1 MDGNPPISTAD
12 PAVNPAPVELVWNID
27 TLTGSPFTL
36 NDGETLNITFDL
48 YAGCTAVSGSQN
60 VTIDYLISGT
70 PSSDSTNFSIQV
82 LPGGVTIKKNPNVLP
97 QELGQNVTWTI
108 TVENTG
114 IGDIKNVVV
123 TDDLGTGLAYVS
135 STPAGNNGGQITTWD
150 STQIPALAQM
160 APGDI
165 VTIDITSTVIACEFL
180 DNVANV
186 KWGCDVAD
194 TCFDTA
200 SDGGTATASVQ
211 RIVKTP
217 LIDYTPPNITFNYCQ
232 DFVDTSFT
240 VQNTGDGTA
249 HDVWINVDFGAM
261 TVSNLPAGAI
271 YNNADKRFE
280 IAIPIPAGGSFDL
293 SFRLNYSIWC
303 GGSFP
308 AGDLLWQTE
317 YKDDCD
323 QPFYPPVQLSSISSP
338 TGTTGVSIEKSGSPE
353 AVQIG
358 SQVTYTITSSY
369 SGDIA
374 CGSGT
379 AGVFTVVDTI
389 PDGFTVIDAGGGLYV
404 PGGGGTG
411 GTITWTYT
419 PPAAL
424 NTSIII
430 QLPDRSQCESY
441 CFTLFTNSVTV
452 GGTDCCGCALSES
465 ASQTTAIECEELVDS
480 NKTVTPSIGIR
491 CTNFEYT
498 NTYDF
503 TAAANLTLNSFTFE
517 EHADNQQQYV
527 PGSLAVTYDGADI
540 TGCVAVTDN
549 TPGGYLVLDFS
560 GCAADLVNNKNLTV
574 VYQLTITEN
583 TASACGDTGFYS
595 WSSLDM
601 GVSGGECLQDGV
613 IRETQYVTVDPPAM
627 SVSVTGLGSI
637 IHKCESQTIT
647 ITLTQDSNIADPK
660 DVRLVLSGL
669 NYYVTDPAAT
679 VCGGS
684 VAPVSCTPTLVGD
697 DYVWEFADGF
707 TGAGSSATL
716 QMTVQKRCTG
726 SGDLVAT
733 AYFDDNCNDD
743 GSYDDTCSTTAVET
757 PALLLGGDLLIEKN
771 PEVYYASE
779 TMVAWKIYVTN
790 RGSGNAYNV
799 WIDDTLGAGLAFD
812 SASVSPNTGVTVTAN
827 QDHNGG
833 AINGATIAID
843 MMTPGERREITFNA
857 DQIDCDNLTNNVS
870 ASWGCVGI
878 DCQTVV
884 TDDSIV
890 KLPDPLLINTNNVTT
905 PIDVCSTV
913 DGTIT
918 LKNAGQTTCYNLQV
932 TETLAPGL
940 TYVAAS
946 TRWRLNGGP
955 WNGPNAAYDP
965 SPATSPLQWTS
976 TQIPGLATVT
986 PGDIIE
992 IDFDMNASCPFQ
1004 DGNVSVSTSYENP
1017 CGKIFTNADSTFE
1030 VSLREPQISVT
1041 KTRVNE
1047 PIDCG
1052 DLVEWSITVQ
1062 NTSGYTLPVIWVE
1075 DTLGAAFTYDSSVGD
1090 PPFTSDNG
1098 TYTAPNKIT
1107 WELRNVNHND
1117 TVTLTIRATADNPPC
1132 SPTVD
1137 NTVTAWWGCGA
1148 ADGSSATKPGIDPP
1162 DDTLCL
1168 ATSGTTDTN
1177 TPTRQPSLAFL
1188 GITVSPIQ
1196 INSCDDSTELTVTI
1210 TNNGPTDARNLDLE
1224 ITLPPGITYNAG
1236 TSAVHIGPD
1245 DTGLPGAVAD
1255 PAISGGTITY
1265 YDLADSGNN
1274 IANTLEADGGND
1286 TLVLK
1291 FSVQSNCYLTSDI
1304 AFDLNYFDCCEDTQY
1319 SDTTSQTVTALFPD
1333 ISVTKTPTSS
1343 QVDCNSDQTWTI
1355 TVTNNGT
1362 GNAEVVRI
1370 EDTLGDWIDYV
1381 SSAPAATSLGGQ
1393 VYGWEISNLAGGA
1406 STSFTITGRLAPD
1419 APQSDCSL
1427 LLRQNNV
1434 RAIWGCGVAGD
1445 ATDGDPTTT
1454 GYDCTHSSWSNA
1466 TPALLVMPDLVIGD
1480 ITPNITCSAD
1490 GTFGGTITVA
1500 VQNQGDGNS
1509 NVPFTVQVTDGKGWT
1524 GTGTYNN
1531 NIAPG
1536 ASVNVTIDIATWT
1549 PDCQPCA
1556 APYSFDATVDLNN
1569 DICECNEGNNDFGPV
1584 TYTVPIPDLTIT
1596 DIDFSNVSC
1605 SGDSIS
1611 GTVDVIV
1618 RNNGCVAANNILVTL
1633 ATDGCLAFSNETVV
1647 SLAAET
1653 STTVSFTIS
1662 GSWADCTTQN
1672 CQFTANVD
1680 PADAVCECDGGNNSR
1695 VETYSTT
1702 LPDLIVT
1709 DIDFANVSCNLDNVS
1724 GFVAVTIQNQ
1734 GFGTAS
1740 NFQVALATDGC
1751 LTFAN
1756 QTVVGPLGAGASTT
1770 VNFPVTSS
1778 WANCADCDCQF
1789 TATVDPTG
1797 AVCECDGANNQAT
1810 DTYSHTLPDLTVTS
1824 VTPAVNCIGDN
1835 NLQGTVT
1842 VNVANTGCG
1851 DANNA
1856 VVRLISTCGVVFV
1869 DQTVTLAAGSNTDLT
1884 FNFTPDCANCTC
1896 IFIAIIDPD
1905 NTICECSGNNN
1916 ALASTPFTIDVP
1928 DLSVQ
1933 SDTLA
1938 VSCAGD
1944 GSVTVSG
1951 NVTLQNTGC
1960 GLLFNGTVPLRF
1972 TLYDNTGC
1980 GGNVIDQWTYN
1991 ATPATIFPGGGT
2003 QAFAV
2008 PPRIIASNLCTNSTG
2023 CQVSIRVE
2031 VDYTDSICECD
2042 GTNNTYCADNKA
2054 VDIPDIVITNDTLGL
2069 TCANDGQATISGA
2082 ITVANNG
2089 CGSNLTSD
2097 FPVRLTLYDNTGC
2110 SGNISSQW
2118 SQTLTGVNIPA
2129 GGGTQTFTINPETI
2143 GLDMV
2148 ANAANCQVSIR
2159 VEADFPDTVCECDD
2173 TNNTYCADTKAIDI
2187 PDLETSGENLA
2198 VTCESDGNIRASGTV
2213 TIANNGC
2220 GSNMTANIP
2229 VRFTL
2234 YDNSGCAGNLVAQW
2248 TETLGGANIPPGGG
2262 TQTFTITPEII
2273 TANICDNST
2282 GCNVSLRIETDYT
2295 AVICESDGT
2304 DNNLCADK
2312 TVSIPELTVNSVTPS
2327 FNCVADGNL
2336 AGTVTVNVS
2345 NTGCGDANGA
2355 VVRLTSDCGL
2365 VFADQ
2370 TVNLPAGGS
2379 ANLTFNFIPVCSAC
2393 TCTFTAT
2400 IDPAGAIC
2408 ECDGSNNSLAAA
2420 PFTID
2425 VPDLLVQSDTLQATC
2440 ATDNQ
2445 FMISGTVTVQNDGC
2459 GANATADI
2467 PVRFTLFDNT
2477 GCSGNQVAQWTEDLS
2492 SVSIASG
2499 GGTQT
2504 FTVTPHAVVAN
2515 LCSDSTGCQ
2524 FSIRVELDY
2533 TGSICECD
2541 GNNNTYC
2548 ADNKNVDIPDI
2559 VVTNDTLAVNCQSDG
2574 QVTVSGSVTLGNNG
2588 CGSNLAGDV
2597 DVRFTLYDNT
2607 GCSGNVLSQW
2617 TQTFS
2622 GVNIAPGGG
2631 QAFTVTPMA
2640 MVLDMIANSTNCQ
2653 VSILIEADSTGSIC
2667 ECDGT
2672 NNTRCADPIPVDIPD
2687 LEPAAEALTITFND
2701 DGSIQVSGNVTIVNN
2716 GCGSN
2721 MVSDIPVRFTIYDNI
2736 NCTGGVVS
2744 QWTETLTGSS
2754 IAPGGG
2760 TQVFTITP
2768 EIITTNICTNSTGC
2782 QVSILVEVD
2791 VSDTICE
2798 SDGTDNSLCV
2808 DKAVDLPELT
2818 VNAVTPA
2825 FTCLNDGNLSG
2836 SVTVNVENTGCG
2848 AATDAVVRLVSD
2860 CGITFADQ
2868 TITLPPSGNSDLIF
2882 TFTPLCSSC
2891 TCTFTATIDPT
2902 NAIPECDGTNNS
2914 NTAAPFTID
2923 VPDLL
2928 VQAHTLQVDCSADN
2942 QFTVSGTVTVQND
2955 GCGANATADIPVRF
2969 TLFDNTGCTGNQVAQ
2984 WTDTLTS
2991 VNIASGGGTQSFTIT
3006 PEIINADLRANST
3019 NCQFSIQVEL
3029 DYSGTICECDGGNNT
3044 YCASP
3049 MGFDIPDVV
3058 IQGDTLGVTCSSDG
3072 QVSISGTV
3080 TLANDGC
3087 GSTLTASVP
3096 MRFTMYDNTGCG
3108 GNVLS
3113 QWTETFGPVNIPAL
3127 GATQTFTITPQ
3138 TVVSNLVANSTNCR
3152 VSIFVEADVSG
3163 AICESDGTNNTWC
3176 ADDKPI
3182 DIPDLETPSDALSVT
3197 CTSDGNVRVGGN
3209 VTIANMGCGSNV
3221 TAPIPVRFTMYD
3233 NSGCTG
3239 TVLSQWTETL
3249 GGANIAPGGGS
3260 QSFTITDHDIT
3271 LDACA
3276 NSANCAY
3283 SILVETDYT
3292 GSICESD
3299 GTDNNLCSDK
3309 TLAIPNLTITSVAS
3323 SIVCL
3328 SDGSLTGTTVQVT
3341 NDGCAPATG
3350 VTVRLISDCGLTFS
3364 DETVDLAAG
3373 ETKDVLFL
3381 FTAGITTCSC
3391 NFTATIDPDDTICEC
3406 NGADNT
3412 LAGTTDMLIPD
3423 LEVQSEVL
3431 TVTCNE
3437 DGVFLVS
3444 GNVTLLNNGC
3454 GPDLTGIVPMRFTLY
3469 SGTGCGGDIITQW
3482 TENFPAAAIVS
3493 GGGTQIFTIQPYEFA
3508 SDLCKESGDC
3518 QVSIFVEADYND
3530 SICEW
3535 DGTDNSL
3542 CGDKIM
3548 EFPDLAV
3555 NSVTPEVTC
3564 ATDGSLQ
3571 GTVTVNVGNT
3581 GCADATGV
3589 RVRLTSDCGLVF
3601 DNKTITIPQG
3611 ARRNVVF
3618 NFTPSC
3624 DSDTCTFTA
3633 TIDPAKDICECS
3645 RTNNQRTLETL
3656 LPRTNL
3662 VAADITAACN
3672 PDNTVAVTVKV
3683 ENNGNQNV
3691 SAVSIKV
3698 YDTDSNQVFNE
3709 TRSIDAGAGETI
3721 SFDAGPYPAG
3731 GQLDFRLVV
3740 DEENS
3745 VCECDGADNESLVS
3759 IYCPMAGT
3767 PGFDIER
3774 TCGPAQEPGGIY
3786 VFTIKVTNNGDADVT
3801 DCVVEDQ
3808 LPDMLQYVHNST
3820 TIDGRIIA
3828 EPEGGDNLKR
3838 WNIGTMT
3845 AGQTVIIQYQ
3855 AIPSSDSDPGRY
3867 CNRAQAR
3874 GTALNG
3880 DPVQSGDSDC
3890 CVVLTRTNEGCCL
3903 RIIEDPRGFF
3913 QQPQLPLSFVDP
3925 LFNTEQGMMT
3935 AFAALD
3941 LYKNSQLPQG
3951 SHGES
3956 LKQRLKNYALSTIEE
3971 FYLTSRQGVVSED
3984 DTLWLSYGAA
3994 YPAGSESGWTG
4005 KRVDRTMTVA
4015 QTASELLALN
4025 RAIAFEEDPA
4035 KKKTFATIINKK
4047 IAFLE
4052 KHTDNLPHAWKLPLP
4067 NEESSDDA
4075 IEVSETEASFKDK
4088 VTLYLAATDLKAET
4102 AGKIL
4107 PAMEKQLEEFGN
4119 VDIEQDLLKEH
4130 LLYTLGLANA
4140 GRVEQAKERMAAIAS
4155 LYKTGDIKFDSL
4167 YLNALAV
4174 AADYKTGGSMY
4185 NDLFKELV
4193 ATYRVKESGV
4203 FAEIQPDLTYKIDLK
4218 SLGALI
4224 MAFQSQLPR
4233 ESDLFTTTMYRMVE
4247 ESGLFITRKNLVV
4260 ERTPLTLLK
4269 HYPFAEELLP
4279 MLSFTKGDRNL
4290 APVFVEEA
4298 FVHSPSHLPA
4308 TKNVIP
4314 EQASK
4319 VLIPEQTIDI
4329 TEAGLLSAV
4338 MQKFGNKLQ
4347 SQGKRIVREK
4357 GRSLEHTGRGYF
4369 EYLLESD
4376 SGITSGS
4383 ALAIPYQ
4390 SVAIRGQKEQA
4401 VHIEPI
4407 ETRKPFAAETLANY
4421 LLAGTVYMEGPG
4433 AQKETWLRAEKLQK
4447 QLLETFASTGYVPAT
4462 FKLFVNKTDQSIRIE
4477 ASEEK
4482 ASGITLAKLLAATGG
4497 DDSFL
4502 LEQLKLTDTP
4512 LQPEDM
4518 LPITHIPGM
4527 ANHFNA
4533 QLEALVDNPQPGIN
4547 GIAAAVLAGD
4557 ILGRDT
4563 ARLREKLDKL
4573 WNRRMELPA
4582 SVETETIESGL
4593 LHHYNSPQFLLYLS
4607 ANAARQSEFQFQR
4620 TLNMFTYL
4628 VEMGREGTPAS
4639 GFWLVEDSPRQHA
4652 EPGDVMSLK
4661 VRVTNDCDPNFMRP
4675 LTIPSLFIKAEF
4687 TPDLVYN
4694 GTEYDEELDVLGK
4707 FRWKYSNFDRS
4718 GYLTYIYQ
4726 ALIPKEYRDNY
4737 IEGVI
4742 VAAGSAGVLD
4752 MDPDKI
4758 SGDRCIDK
4766 WEIERVPVLPLQQV
4780 EIQVFGDLNA
4790 NGKKDPGET
4799 GIAGIQFRDTRGNIY
4814 RSNSEGQFVISAGD
4828 DTIGLQIQIQTIP
4841 SNYTLSTP
4849 VTRRINRHT
4858 PAPVIYGLVPCIEVS
4873 GIVYIDG
4880 NQNGSLDQTE
4890 KRIEGIVVE
4899 AKLKEAV
4906 TSAENPGQFT
4916 FKSLPE
4922 SWLKEI
4928 RVSTDQPF
4936 NTTVPPANLSIQ
4948 IIKKQKKQ

>member
-1 MDGNPPISTAD
+1 MRRTLFFTLFVFSLLCGGLFAQSTGVTGDNDINKCEQKTYTISILNNSGNPLTELAITNEINALTGFNYVAGTTSIDVNGGAPISTAD
-12 PAVNPAPVELVWNID
+12 PVVNPAPVELVWNID
-27 TLTGSPFTL
+27 TLTGAPFTL
-36 NDGETLNITFDL
+36 NDGDTLNITFDL

-70 PSSDSTNFSIQV
+70 PSSDSTNFSVQV
-82 LPGGVTIKKNPNVLP
+82 LPGGVTIKKTPNVIP

-114 IGDIKNVVV
+114 IGNINNVVI
-123 TDDLGTGLAYVS
+123 TDDLGTGLAYAS
-135 STPAGNNGGQITTWD
+135 STPAGDNSGQVTTWD

-160 APGDI
+160 APGAI

-186 KWGCDVAD
+186 KWGCNVAN

-200 SDGGTATASVQ
+200 VDGGTATASVQ

-217 LIDYTPPNITFNYCQ
+217 LIEYTPPSISFNYCE
-232 DFVDTSFT
+232 DFVDIAFP

-249 HDVWINVDFGAM
+249 HDVWINIDFGAM
-261 TVSNLPAGAI
+261 TVTNLPAGAT
-271 YNNADKRFE
+271 YNSTDKRFE
-280 IAIPIPAGGSFDL
+280 ITNPIPAGGSFNL
-293 SFRLNYSIWC
+293 SFRLNYSTWC

-323 QPFYPPVQLSSISSP
+323 QIFYPPVQLSTMSSP
-338 TGTTGVSIEKSGSPE
+338 TGTTGVSIQKSGSPE

-358 SQVTYTITSSY
+358 SQVTYNITSSY
-369 SGDIA
+369 TGDIS

-389 PDGFTVIDAGGGLYV
+389 PDGFTVVDAGGGTYV
-404 PGGGGTG
+404 PGAGGTG

-419 PPAAL
+419 PPASL
-424 NTSIII
+424 TTSIII

-452 GGTDCCGCALSES
+452 SGTDCCGCALNES
-465 ASQTTAIECEELVDS
+465 DSQTTAIECEELVDS
-480 NKTVTPSIGIR
+480 QKTVSPSIGIR
-491 CTNFEYT
+491 CANFQYT

-503 TAAANLTLNSFTFE
+503 AAGANVTLDTFSFE

-527 PGSLAVTYDGADI
+527 PGSLTVTYDGADI
-540 TGCVAVTDN
+540 TGCVGITDN
-549 TPGGYLVLDFS
+549 TPGGHLILDFS
-560 GCAADLVNNKNLTV
+560 GCAADVVANKNLTIT
-574 VYQLTITEN
+574 YQLTITEN
-583 TASACGDTGFYS
+583 TASACSDTGFYS

-601 GVSGGECLQDGV
+601 GVTGGECLADGI

-637 IHKCESQTIT
+637 VHKCESQTIT

-669 NYYVTDPAAT
+669 NYYVTVPAAT

-684 VAPVSCTPTLVGD
+684 VAPVSCTPSIVGD
-697 DYVWEFADGF
+697 DYVWEFADAF

-726 SGDLVAT
+726 SGDLTAV

-743 GSYDDTCSTTAVET
+743 ANYDDTCSTSATET
-757 PALLLGGDLLIEKN
+757 PALLLGGDLLIEKT

-779 TMVAWKIYVTN
+779 TQVAWKIYVTN

-799 WIDDTLGAGLAFD
+799 WIDDVLGAGLVFD
-812 SASVSPNTGVTVTAN
+812 SATVAPNTGITVTPN
-827 QDHNGG
+827 QDHNAG

-843 MMTPGERREITFNA
+843 VMAPGERREITFLA
-857 DQIDCDNLTNNVS
+857 DQIDCDNLTNDVS

-890 KLPDPLLINTNNVTT
+890 ELPDPLLINTNNVTT

-940 TYVAAS
+940 TYVAGS
-946 TRWRLNGGP
+946 TRWRLNGGG
-955 WNGPNAAYDP
+955 WNGPNAAFDP
-965 SPATSPLQWTS
+965 NPTTSPLQWTS
-976 TQIPGLATVT
+976 TEIPGLATVS

-992 IDFDMNASCPFQ
+992 IDFDMEASCPFQ
-1004 DGNVSVSTSYENP
+1004 SGSVGVSTTYENP
-1017 CGKIFTNADSTFE
+1017 CGKVFTNADSQFE
-1030 VSLREPQISVT
+1030 VSLREPQITVD

-1052 DLVEWSITVQ
+1052 DLVEWTITVT
-1062 NTSGYTLPVIWVE
+1062 NTSGYTLPIIWVE
-1075 DTLGAAFTYDSSVGD
+1075 DTLGAAFTFDSSVGD

-1098 TYTAPNKIT
+1098 TYDGSSVVT

-1117 TVTLTIRATADNPPC
+1117 SVTLTIRATADNPPC

-1137 NTVTAWWGCGA
+1137 NTATAWWGCGV
-1148 ADGSSATKPGIDPP
+1148 ADGSSGTKPGVDPP
-1162 DDTLCL
+1162 DNTLCL

-1177 TPTRQPSLAFL
+1177 TPTRQPSIAFL

-1210 TNNGPTDARNLDLE
+1210 NNTGPTDARNLDLE
-1224 ITLPPGITYNAG
+1224 ITLPPGITYNG
-1236 TSAVHIGPD
+1236 GSSSVHIGVD
-1245 DTGLPGAVAD
+1245 DSGIPAGVVD
-1255 PAISGGTITY
+1255 PVEAGNTITY
-1265 YDLADSGNN
+1265 YDIADTGNN
-1274 IANTLEADGGND
+1274 IANTLDADGGND

-1291 FSVQSNCYLTSDI
+1291 FSVQSNCYQTSDI
-1304 AFDLNYFDCCEDTQY
+1304 TFDLNYYDCCEDRQY

-1333 ISVTKTPTSS
+1333 ISITKTPTTS

-1355 TVTNNGT
+1355 TVTNTGT

-1370 EDTLGDWIDYV
+1370 EDTLGNWIDYV
-1381 SSAPAATSLGGQ
+1381 SSSPAATSLGGQ
-1393 VYGWEISNLAGGA
+1393 AYGWEINNLGSGSSA
-1406 STSFTITGRLAPD
+1406 SFTITGRLNPD
-1419 APQSDCSL
+1419 APQSDCL
-1427 LLRQNNV
+1427 QTLRQNNV

-1445 ATDGDPTTT
+1445 ATDGDPTSIS
-1454 GYDCTHSSWSNA
+1454 YDCTNSTWENA
-1466 TPALLVMPDLVIGD
+1466 TPALLQMPDLVVSGIA
-1480 ITPNITCSAD
+1480 PNITCSAD
-1490 GTFGGTITVA
+1490 GTFGGTITVT

-1509 NVPFTVQVTDGKGWT
+1509 NNPFTVQVTDGKGWT

-1536 ASVNVTIDIATWT
+1536 ATVSVTIDVATWT
-1549 PDCQPCA
+1549 PVCQPCA
-1556 APYSFDATVDLNN
+1556 APYSFDATVDLND
-1569 DICECNEGNNDFGPV
+1569 DICECNEGNNDFGP
-1584 TYTVPIPDLTIT
+1584 TNYTVPIPDLT
-1596 DIDFSNVSC
+1596 VQA
-1605 SGDSIS
+1605 DS
-1611 GTVDVIV
+1611 
-1618 RNNGCVAANNILVTL
+1618 
-1633 ATDGCLAFSNETVV
+1633 
-1647 SLAAET
+1647 
-1653 STTVSFTIS
+1653 
-1662 GSWADCTTQN
+1662 
-1672 CQFTANVD
+1672 
-1680 PADAVCECDGGNNSR
+1680 
-1695 VETYSTT
+1695 
-1702 LPDLIVT
+1702 
-1709 DIDFANVSCNLDNVS
+1709 
-1724 GFVAVTIQNQ
+1724 
-1734 GFGTAS
+1734 
-1740 NFQVALATDGC
+1740 
-1751 LTFAN
+1751 
-1756 QTVVGPLGAGASTT
+1756 
-1770 VNFPVTSS
+1770 
-1778 WANCADCDCQF
+1778 
-1789 TATVDPTG
+1789 
-1797 AVCECDGANNQAT
+1797 
-1810 DTYSHTLPDLTVTS
+1810 
-1824 VTPAVNCIGDN
+1824 
-1835 NLQGTVT
+1835 
-1842 VNVANTGCG
+1842 
-1851 DANNA
+1851 
-1856 VVRLISTCGVVFV
+1856 
-1869 DQTVTLAAGSNTDLT
+1869 
-1884 FNFTPDCANCTC
+1884 
-1896 IFIAIIDPD
+1896 
-1905 NTICECSGNNN
+1905 
-1916 ALASTPFTIDVP
+1916 
-1928 DLSVQ
+1928 
-1933 SDTLA
+1933 LA

-1944 GSVTVSG
+1944 NSISVSG
-1951 NVTLQNTGC
+1951 NVTLQNIGC
-1960 GLLFNGTVPLRF
+1960 GPLNSVNVPVRF

-1980 GGNVIDQWTYN
+1980 AGSIIDQWTDTLSSAGIAAN
-1991 ATPATIFPGGGT
+1991 GGT
-2003 QAFAV
+2003 ETLAIS
-2008 PPRIIASNLCTNSTG
+2008 PRTIASNLCANSSG

-2031 VDYTDSICECD
+2031 VDYSDAICECY

-2054 VDIPDIVITNDTLGL
+2054 VDLPDITITGDTLGL
-2069 TCANDGQATISGA
+2069 TCSSDGIASVSGT

-2097 FPVRLTLYDNTGC
+2097 FPVRLTLFDNTGC
-2110 SGNISSQW
+2110 AGNNYGQW
-2118 SQTLTGVNIPA
+2118 SQTLTGVNIA
-2129 GGGTQTFTINPETI
+2129 SGGGTQTFTINPRAI
-2143 GLDMV
+2143 PFDMV
-2148 ANAANCQVSIR
+2148 TNSTGCQVSIR
-2159 VEADFPDTVCECDD
+2159 VEADYPDTVCECDD
-2173 TNNTYCADTKAIDI
+2173 SNNTWCADNKAVDI
-2187 PDLETSGENLA
+2187 PDLETSGENLSI
-2198 VTCESDGNIRASGTV
+2198 TCESDGSIRASGTI

-2220 GSNMTANIP
+2220 GSNMTDNIP

-2234 YDNSGCAGNLVAQW
+2234 YDNSGCAGNQVAQW
-2248 TETLGGANIPPGGG
+2248 TETLTAANIPAGGG
-2262 TQTFTITPEII
+2262 TQTFPITPEII
-2273 TANICDNST
+2273 TANICNNST
-2282 GCNVSLRIETDYT
+2282 GCNVSLRIETDYS
-2295 AVICESDGT
+2295 ASICESDGT

-2312 TVSIPELTVNSVTPS
+2312 TVAVPDLTFTGVTPS

-2336 AGTVTVNVS
+2336 TGSVTVNVS

-2355 VVRLTSDCGL
+2355 VVRLTSDCGITF
-2365 VFADQ
+2365 VDQ

-2379 ANLTFNFIPVCSAC
+2379 SSLTFNYTPSCSPC
-2393 TCTFTAT
+2393 TCTFTAI

-2408 ECDGSNNSLAAA
+2408 ECNGSNNSLASA

-2425 VPDLLVQSDTLQATC
+2425 VPNLVTQSDTLQATC

-2445 FMISGTVTVQNDGC
+2445 FSISGTVTIRNDGC
-2459 GANATADI
+2459 GANATANI

-2492 SVSIASG
+2492 SVNIASG

-2504 FTVTPHAVVAN
+2504 FTITPQAVVAN

-2533 TGSICECD
+2533 TNSICECD
-2541 GNNNTYC
+2541 GSDNIYC

-2559 VVTNDTLAVNCQSDG
+2559 VVTNDALAVNCQSDG

-2588 CGSNLAGDV
+2588 CGSNLTNDV

-2607 GCSGNVLSQW
+2607 GCSGTVLSQW
-2617 TQTFS
+2617 TQTVS
-2622 GVNIAPGGG
+2622 GVSIAPGGG
-2631 QAFTVTPMA
+2631 TQAFTVTPMA
-2640 MVLDMIANSTNCQ
+2640 MVLDMIANSNNCQ

-2672 NNTRCADPIPVDIPD
+2672 NNTWCADPIPVDIPN
-2687 LEPAAEALTITFND
+2687 LEPAAETITIGFND
-2701 DGSIQVSGNVTIVNN
+2701 DGSIQVTGDLTIVNN

-2721 MVSDIPVRFTIYDNI
+2721 MVNDIPVRFTIYDNI

-2744 QWTETLTGSS
+2744 QWTETLTGAS

-2760 TQVFTITP
+2760 TQTFTITP
-2768 EIITTNICTNSTGC
+2768 ELISTNICTNSTGC

-2791 VSDTICE
+2791 YSNTICE
-2798 SDGTDNSLCV
+2798 SDGLDNSLCV
-2808 DKAVDLPELT
+2808 DKAVDVPELT
-2818 VNAVTPA
+2818 VNSVTPA
-2825 FTCLNDGNLSG
+2825 FTCLDDGNLSG
-2836 SVTVNVENTGCG
+2836 SVTVNVGNTGCG
-2848 AATDAVVRLVSD
+2848 TATNAVVRLVSD
-2860 CGITFADQ
+2860 CGITFGDQ
-2868 TITLPPSGNSDLIF
+2868 TITLPPGGNSDLIF
-2882 TFTPLCSSC
+2882 TFIPLCSSC
-2891 TCTFTATIDPT
+2891 TCTFTATIDPGNT
-2902 NAIPECDGTNNS
+2902 IPECDGTNNS
-2914 NTAAPFTID
+2914 TTAPPFTID

-2928 VQAHTLQVDCSADN
+2928 VQTHNLVVDCSADN

-2984 WTDTLTS
+2984 WTGTLS
-2991 VNIASGGGTQSFTIT
+2991 GVNIASGGGTQSFTIT
-3006 PEIINADLRANST
+3006 PEIIDSDLRANST

-3029 DYSGTICECDGGNNT
+3029 DYSGTICECDGTNNT
-3044 YCASP
+3044 YCADP
-3049 MGFDIPDVV
+3049 LGFDIPDVI
-3058 IQGDTLGVTCSSDG
+3058 IQGDTLGVTCLSDG
-3072 QVSISGTV
+3072 QISISGSV
-3080 TLANDGC
+3080 TLANEGC

-3096 MRFTMYDNTGCG
+3096 MRFTLYDNTGCG
-3108 GNVLS
+3108 DNVLS
-3113 QWTETFGPVNIPAL
+3113 QWTETFGPTNIPAL
-3127 GATQTFTITPQ
+3127 GATQTFTINPQ
-3138 TVVSNLVANSTNCR
+3138 TVVSNLVDNSSNCR

-3163 AICESDGTNNTWC
+3163 SICETDGTNNTWC
-3176 ADDKPI
+3176 ADNKAI
-3182 DIPDLETPSDALSVT
+3182 DIPDLETPSDNLSVT
-3197 CTSDGNVRVGGN
+3197 CTSDGNVRVSGDI
-3209 VTIANMGCGSNV
+3209 TIANMGCGSNV
-3221 TAPIPVRFTMYD
+3221 TAPIPVRFTLYD

-3239 TVLSQWTETL
+3239 TALSQWTETL
-3249 GGANIAPGGGS
+3249 GGANIAPGGGT
-3260 QSFTITDHDIT
+3260 QSFAVTNHDIT

-3276 NSANCAY
+3276 NSNNCNY

-3292 GSICESD
+3292 ASICESD

-3309 TLAIPNLTITSVAS
+3309 TLAIPNLTVTSVAS

-3328 SDGSLTGTTVQVT
+3328 TDGSLTGTTVQVT
-3341 NDGCAPATG
+3341 NDGCAPANG
-3350 VTVRLISDCGLTFS
+3350 VTVRLISDCGLTFN

-3373 ETKDVLFL
+3373 ETKEILFL
-3381 FTAGITTCSC
+3381 FTAGITTCAC
-3391 NFTATIDPDDTICEC
+3391 NFTAFIDPDDTICEC

-3412 LAGTTDMLIPD
+3412 LAGTTSMLIPD
-3423 LEVQSEVL
+3423 IEVQSEAL

-3437 DGVFLVS
+3437 DSVFQVS

-3454 GPDLTGIVPMRFTLY
+3454 GPDLTGFVPMRFTLY
-3469 SGTGCGGDIITQW
+3469 SGAGCSGDIITQW
-3482 TENFPAAAIVS
+3482 TENFSAAAIVS
-3493 GGGTQIFTIQPYEFA
+3493 GGGTQTFTIQPYEFS
-3508 SDLCKESGDC
+3508 SDLCKESSAC
-3518 QVSIFVEADYND
+3518 RASVFIEADYND

-3535 DGTDNSL
+3535 DGTDNTL
-3542 CGDKIM
+3542 CGDKIL

-3564 ATDGSLQ
+3564 SADGVLQ

-3581 GCADATGV
+3581 GCADADRV
-3589 RVRLTSDCGLVF
+3589 SVRLTSDCGLVF
-3601 DNKTITIPQG
+3601 DNKTINIPQG

-3618 NFTPSC
+3618 TFTPSC
-3624 DSDTCTFTA
+3624 DSDTCAFTA
-3633 TIDPAKDICECS
+3633 FIDPAKDICECS

-3656 LPRTNL
+3656 LPRVNL
-3662 VAADITAACN
+3662 TAAEITAECN
-3672 PDNTVAVTVKV
+3672 PDNTVALTIKV
-3683 ENNGNQNV
+3683 ENNGNQDI
-3691 SAVSIKV
+3691 SAASIRV
-3698 YDTDSNQVFNE
+3698 YDTESKRVFDE
-3709 TRSIDAGAGETI
+3709 TRAIAAGAVETI
-3721 SFDAGPYPAG
+3721 TFDAGPYLAG
-3731 GQLDFRLVV
+3731 GQMDFRLVV
-3740 DEENS
+3740 DEDRS
-3745 VCECDGADNESLVS
+3745 ICECDGTDNESSVS

-3774 TCGPAQEPGGIY
+3774 TCGPAQKPGGIY

-3808 LPDMLQYVHNST
+3808 LPDMLQYVHNSAA
-3820 TIDGRIIA
+3820 IDGEIVA
-3828 EPEGGDNLKR
+3828 DPEDDGNVKR

-3855 AIPSSDSDPGRY
+3855 AIPSSDSAPGRY

-3880 DPVQSGDSDC
+3880 DAVQSGDSDC

-3913 QQPQLPLSFVDP
+3913 QQPELPLSFVDP
-3925 LFNTEQGMMT
+3925 LFNTERGMMT

-3941 LYKNSQLPQG
+3941 LYKNADVPAG
-3951 SHGES
+3951 SHAES

-3971 FYLTSRQGVVSED
+3971 FYLSSRQGVVSAD
-3984 DTLWLSYGAA
+3984 NTLWLSYGAA
-3994 YPAGSESGWTG
+3994 YPAGSDEGWTG

-4015 QTASELLALN
+4015 QAASELLALN
-4025 RAIAFEEDPA
+4025 RALDFEKDPA
-4035 KKKTFATIINKK
+4035 KQKTYKTIINKK
-4047 IAFLE
+4047 LDFLNT
-4052 KHTDNLPHAWKLPLP
+4052 HAADLPHSWTLPQL
-4067 NEESSDDA
+4067 NGESGEQA
-4075 IEVSETEASFKDK
+4075 IEAADEKATLQDK
-4088 VTLYLAATDLKAET
+4088 VALYLAATDLKSET
-4102 AGKIL
+4102 AASIL
-4107 PAMEKQLEEFGN
+4107 KSMETQLEEL
-4119 VDIEQDLLKEH
+4119 DKTEIKQDLIQEH
-4130 LLYTLGLANA
+4130 LLHTLALVNGGHVERAKANMSNIA
-4140 GRVEQAKERMAAIAS
+4140 AK
-4155 LYKTGDIKFDSL
+4155 YKSGDIKFDTL
-4167 YLNALAV
+4167 YLNALATAV
-4174 AADYKTGGSMY
+4174 DFKTGGSLY
-4185 NDLFKELV
+4185 NDLFKQLV
-4193 ATYRVKESGV
+4193 KTYRVKESGV
-4203 FAEIQPDLTYKIDLK
+4203 FAEIQPDLTYKLDLE

-4224 MAFQSQLPR
+4224 MAFQSQLPQ
-4233 ESDLFTTTMYRMVE
+4233 ESDLFTATMYRMVE

-4260 ERTPLTLLK
+4260 ERTPLPLLK
-4269 HYPFAEELLP
+4269 HYPFDEELLP

-4314 EQASK
+4314 DRASK

-4338 MQKFGNKLQ
+4338 MQTLGEKLQ
-4347 SQGKRIVREK
+4347 TLGKRIVREK
-4357 GRSLEHTGRGYF
+4357 GRSLEHTGRDYF
-4369 EYLLESD
+4369 EYLLKSES
-4376 SGITSGS
+4376 GVTTG
-4383 ALAIPYQ
+4383 ATLAIPYQ
-4390 SVAIRGQKEQA
+4390 SAAIQGQKGQA
-4401 VHIEPI
+4401 LHIEPI
-4407 ETRKPFAAETLANY
+4407 ETRAPYAAETLANY
-4421 LLAGTVYMEGPG
+4421 LLAGSVYMEGPG
-4433 AQKETWLRAEKLQK
+4433 TQKETWLRAK
-4447 QLLETFASTGYVPAT
+4447 QLQDRLLAAFADTGYVPAT
-4462 FKLFVNKTDQSIRIE
+4462 FKLFVNKTNQSIRVE
-4477 ASEEK
+4477 ASEER
-4482 ASGITLAKLLAATGG
+4482 ASRITLAKLLKAFGNDNA
-4497 DDSFL
+4497 FL
-4502 LEQLKLTDTP
+4502 LNQLKQTETP

-4518 LPITHIPGM
+4518 LVVGHIPGM
-4527 ANHFNA
+4527 ADLMKD
-4533 QLEALVDNPQPGIN
+4533 QVKALVDNPQPGVS
-4547 GIAAAVLAGD
+4547 GIAAAILASD

-4563 ARLREKLDKL
+4563 AQLREKLEKL
-4573 WNRRMELPA
+4573 WNRQMELPA

-4607 ANAARQSEFQFQR
+4607 ANAAQQSEFQFQR

-4639 GFWLVEDSPRQHA
+4639 RFWLVEDSPRQHA

-4661 VRVTNDCDPNFMRP
+4661 VRVTNDCEPNFMRP

-4694 GTEYDEELDVLGK
+4694 GTEFDEEIDVLGK
-4707 FRWKYSNFDRS
+4707 FRWKYTNFDKS
-4718 GYLTYIYQ
+4718 DYLTYIYQ

-4766 WEIERVPVLPLQQV
+4766 WEIERVPVLPLKQV

-4828 DTIGLQIQIQTIP
+4828 DTIGLQIQVHTIP

-4858 PAPVIYGLVPCIEVS
+4858 PTPVIYGLVPGIEVS
-4873 GIVYIDG
+4873 GIVYIDA
-4880 NQNGSLDQTE
+4880 NQNGSPDLTE
-4890 KRIEGIVVE
+4890 KRIEGIVVQ

-4906 TSAENPGQFT
+4906 TSAETPGHFT

-4928 RVSTDQPF
+4928 RVADHQPF
-4936 NTTVPPANLSIQ
+4936 NTTIPPANLTIQ
-4948 IIKKQKKQ
+4948 ITKKEKKQ